1 MLDGFRADL
10 DVHVDTMAKRTVQFG
25 DTALGTT
32 QVVPEKTPL
41 KPDPTNIYKTK
52 DHLAAPSTAMRWR
65 RRTRARRSLRRTTRR
80 DIATADIFTTY
91 SQSLDK
97 SLWFIEA
104 RTQETEQRVAGGQP
118 RLECGGTIGQHARVL
133 AAK

>member
-52 DHLAAPSTAMRWR
+52 DHLAALIDRYALAAGN
-65 RRTRARRSLRRTTRR
+65 AREA
-80 DIATADIFTTY
+80 IAEAEDAGDLGTADIFTTY

-118 RLECGGTIGQHARVL
+118 RLECGGTIGQHASVL